1 MLKSIATTRSECT
14 AKHEN
19 NVSYNT
25 DYIVP
30 NLIDF
35 WKEMIKKKSKRILKK
50 EIFIIVKKIVLTKN
64 WLLLVIFKNFLRT
77 IIPKHINNVLAICIS
92 Y

>member
-1 MLKSIATTRSECT
+1 MLKSIATARSDCK

-19 NVSYNT
+19 KASPNT

-30 NLIDF
+30 DLIYFFGND
-35 WKEMIKKKSKRILKK
+35 LK
-50 EIFIIVKKIVLTKN
+50 EIKTQTEKRNDYTCKKIL
-64 WLLLVIFKNFLRT
+64 
-77 IIPKHINNVLAICIS
+77 